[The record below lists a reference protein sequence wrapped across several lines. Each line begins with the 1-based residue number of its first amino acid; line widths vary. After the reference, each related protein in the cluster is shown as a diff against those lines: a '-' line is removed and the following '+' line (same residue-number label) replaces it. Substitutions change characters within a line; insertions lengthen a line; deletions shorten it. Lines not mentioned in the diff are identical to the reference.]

1 MLYPALLAVFLAA
14 FFSVVAVYAVANEK
28 LGTQQKRIKERIK
41 SIAAEIKPE
50 KTELG
55 ILRDER
61 VSEIP
66 AFNRFLSKIALT
78 KYLQKQLDE
87 AGIPLKAGALILG
100 MLSLGGFAYLL
111 FNFLLKN
118 QLIAL
123 IIGLLVLPLP
133 YLYVQIKRK
142 QRRDRFD
149 TLLPEGLD
157 LICNALKAG
166 FSLES
171 AMRMVAQEIP
181 DPVGIEFAVAF
192 EEQNL
197 GISLSES
204 LTNLGNRVDS
214 DDLKLFATAI
224 LIQKKSGG
232 NLAEVLEKIASVIRE
247 RFRLQRE
254 IKIFTSHGRLSGYI
268 LVILPIIVAVILYFL
283 NPDYLNILFKDR
295 TGNYLLAGAVIL
307 QIIGILTIRKIINIR
322 I

>member
-41 SIAAEIKPE
+41 SIAQEIKVE
-50 KTELG
+50 KSELT
-55 ILRDER
+55 ILRDEK

-78 KYLQKQLDE
+78 KHLQKQLDE

-123 IIGLLVLPLP
+123 LIGLLVLPLP
-133 YLYVQIKRK
+133 YLYVLRRRN
-142 QRRDRFD
+142 QRRERFD
-149 TLLPEGLD
+149 SLLPEGLD

-166 FSLES
+166 FSFES

-181 DPVGIEFAVAF
+181 DPVGIEFALAF

-197 GISLSES
+197 GLSLTDA

-224 LIQKKSGG
+224 LIQKKTGG

-254 IKIFTSHGRLSGYI
+254 VRIFTVHGRFSGFI
-268 LVILPIIVAVILYFL
+268 LVVLPIVVAVILYFL
-283 NPDYLNILFKDR
+283 NPEYLNVLFKDR
-295 TGNYLLAGAVIL
+295 TGNYLLGGAVIL